1 MGGRGA
7 GTGRSSGAG
16 GAGVGSWEK
25 SGNGQWD
32 IDVPGKG
39 GAQIL
44 EGTDL
49 YSRDTTYEVHMWDS
63 NYQMLPTQTV
73 ATLSTAKSVVKN
85 RLGIGRVR

>member
-7 GTGRSSGAG
+7 GTGRASGGAG
-16 GAGVGSWEK
+16 GTGSWDK
-25 SGNGQWD
+25 TAPGQWD

-49 YSRDTTYEVHMWDS
+49 YSRDTIYEVHMWDS
-63 NYQMLPTQTV
+63 NYQMLPTQKV
-73 ATLSTAKSVVKN
+73 ATLATAKSTVKN
-85 RLGIGRVR
+85 RLGIGKVR